1 MKLKVNVPYI
11 KLKLSALTTRMTV
24 AVGEFI
30 SAIVRSDSAS
40 ITDLFSKR
48 PTKIKTETTSV
59 SDVFI
64 KLPRK
69 NLSSGGALY
78 EGGDPPYFL
87 EDYVIGGP
95 DNQTYTLVGG
105 FNKRVL
111 KVLNETPVVTDVIA
125 KSLPAKS
132 INETVNVTDDVNGA
146 ATGDDQVM
154 QYFKVTTDLAG
165 VSDGVVQRS
174 IGRGLS
180 ETISTI
186 SAGSL
191 SIQDYTVDM
200 SYFLE
205 DYVGVGRSWSYG
217 KREFSDAPSVVS
229 SGLLVIQDYAE
240 STYFAEDYVGTSR
253 SFT

>member
-1 MKLKVNVPYI
+1 MKLKVNVAYI
-11 KLKLSALTTRMTV
+11 KLKVSALAMRMTV

-30 SAIVRSDSAS
+30 AAIVRSDTVG
-40 ITDLFSKR
+40 ITDLFAKR
-48 PTKIKTETTSV
+48 PSKVKTDAASV
-59 SDVFI
+59 SDTFI
-64 KLPRK
+64 RFPTK

-87 EDYVIGGP
+87 EDYVEGGP

-105 FNKRVL
+105 FNKQVL
-111 KVLNETPVVTDVIA
+111 KVLREFPAVSDVVA
-125 KSLPAKS
+125 KSLPAKN

-146 ATGDDQVM
+146 AAGDDQIM
-154 QYFKVTTDLAG
+154 QYFKVTTNVAG
-165 VSDGVVQRS
+165 VSDGDVS
-174 IGRGLS
+174 LSTSRGLS
-180 ETISTI
+180 DSAVAI

-217 KREFSDAPSVVS
+217 RRELSEATAVS
-229 SGLLVIQDYAE
+229 SSGVLVIQDYAE